1 MDIKKIILNDGQVK
15 VDYNTDAGEY
25 KINLSGDL
33 ASLDL
38 IKSITRL
45 SPIFAS
51 RLCLDDYKHI
61 AMTLPSGAEQGSDDN
76 GDWYRVHGTYTAN
89 NITYKLQTA
98 KMRELQYELR
108 GDQDIDDYPYLLSEE
123 ELEAVQDA
131 LMEAQLFVDGK
142 RKQDPQMELFDEIT
156 SNAVDAFDSL
166 INEAKG
172 QGATVSMGGVEL

>member
-1 MDIKKIILNDGQVK
+1 MNIKKIILSDDQVK
-15 VDYNTDAGEY
+15 VDYSTDAGEY

-38 IKSITRL
+38 TKSIARL
-45 SPIFAS
+45 ADIFAS
-51 RLCLDDYKHI
+51 RLKLDDLRHKP
-61 AMTLPSGAEQGSDDN
+61 MTLPSGVDTGNDDS

-89 NITYKLQTA
+89 NITYKLQTG
-98 KMRELQYELR
+98 KMRETKHELR
-108 GDQDIDDYPYLLSEE
+108 EDQEPEDYPYLLTDE
-123 ELEAVQDA
+123 ELDLVQDA
-131 LMEAQLFVDGK
+131 FLEATLFVEGK

-166 INEAKG
+166 INEVKG